1 MPEGDTIWRTARAL
15 DTALAGRRV
24 KRLETS
30 RPNLLARSPSLTGR
44 LVLGAEAIGKHL
56 LLSFEGGLALHT
68 HLGMR
73 GAWYVRHAA
82 GAARRPEAGSALR
95 LDAEDVIAIC
105 ARPLLAELLT
115 DAELRRNQALRRL
128 GPDAAREG
136 FDRREAL
143 ARLRAQADR
152 EIGVALVDQSVLA
165 GVGNVYKSE
174 LLFRAGLDPRA
185 RVGDLDDGALD
196 ALLADASR
204 LLRANLERGVRRT
217 SSRLSGSALAV
228 YGRPGRACPRCGT
241 TLRRLRQG
249 AARRFTDYC
258 PSCQR

>member
-1 MPEGDTIWRTARAL
+1 MPEGDTIWRTARTL
-15 DTALAGRRV
+15 DTALAGRCVR
-24 KRLETS
+24 RLFTS
-30 RPNLLARSPSLTGR
+30 RPNLLARAPSLAGR

-56 LLSFEGGLALHT
+56 LLSFEGGLTLHT

-73 GAWYVRHAA
+73 GAWYLRHAA
-82 GAARRPEAGSALR
+82 SASRRPAAGSALQ
-95 LDAEDVIAIC
+95 LDAEDVIALC

-128 GPDAAREG
+128 GPDAASEG

-185 RVGDLDDGALD
+185 RVGDLDDGALE

-204 LLRANLERGVRRT
+204 LLRANLERAERRT
-217 SSRLSGSALAV
+217 SKHLAGGPLSV
-228 YGRPGRACPRCGT
+228 YGRPGRPCPRCAT
-241 TLRRLRQG
+241 PLRRLRQG
-249 AARRFTDYC
+249 PARRFTDYC

>member
-15 DTALAGRRV
+15 DAALAGRRV
-24 KRLETS
+24 KQFATS
-30 RPNLLARSPSLTGR
+30 RPNLLARAPALTGR
-44 LVLGAEAIGKHL
+44 LVERAEAIGKHL
-56 LLSFEGGLALHT
+56 LLSFEGGLTLHT

-73 GAWYVRHAA
+73 GAWYVRHAGGAPRPDA
-82 GAARRPEAGSALR
+82 GAALR
-95 LDAEDVIAIC
+95 LDAGDVIASC

-152 EIGVALVDQSVLA
+152 EIGVALLDQSVLA

-185 RVGDLDDGALD
+185 RVGDLGDDALD

-217 SSRLSGSALAV
+217 SGHLRGGPLAV
-228 YGRPGRACPRCGT
+228 YGRPGRPCPRCGT
-241 TLRRLRQG
+241 PLRRIRQG
-249 AARRFTDYC
+249 PARRFTDYC